1 MAQTYILLDTIPG
14 SVREVAEKLRELENV
29 RTVDTVIGPHDI
41 IAVVDTPDMDTLGDL
56 LAEKVRTIPGVVR
69 TTTCITMSS

>member
-14 SVREVAEKLRELENV
+14 SVREVAEMLRKLEYV
-29 RTVDTVIGPHDI
+29 RTVDMVVGPHDI
-41 IAVVDTPDMDTLGDL
+41 IAVLDTPDMDTLGDL
-56 LAEKVRTIPGVVR
+56 LAEQVRTIPGVIR

>member
-14 SVREVAEKLRELENV
+14 SVREVAEMLRELENV
-29 RTVDTVIGPHDI
+29 RTVDTVVGPHDI

-56 LAEKVRTIPGVVR
+56 LEKQVRTIPGVVR